1 MKQEAISAYRIMWIV
16 VFFDLPT
23 NTRIER
29 KRATDFRKD
38 LLRDGFTMFQ
48 YSVYMR
54 SCPSPESVEV
64 HKSRI
69 EALLPGSGQ
78 VSIFSL
84 TDKQYGA
91 IENFTGKA
99 PEPMPAAPAQLEMF

>member
-1 MKQEAISAYRIMWIV
+1 MWIV

-23 NTRIER
+23 NTKQER
-29 KRATDFRKD
+29 KVASDFRKD

-54 SCPSPESVEV
+54 ACTSNESVEV

-69 EALLPGSGQ
+69 SAMLPGSGQ

-84 TDKQYGA
+84 TDKQYSA

-99 PEPMPAAPAQLEMF
+99 ATSMPQTPSQLEMF